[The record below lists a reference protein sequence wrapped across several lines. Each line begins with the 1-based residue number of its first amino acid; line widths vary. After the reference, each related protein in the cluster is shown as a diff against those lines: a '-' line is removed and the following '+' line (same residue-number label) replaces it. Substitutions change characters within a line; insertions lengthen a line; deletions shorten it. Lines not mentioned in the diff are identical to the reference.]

1 MANIE
6 ISNDEVREQLAPIL
20 KEIKGNIENAKAS
33 AREKGLRLKRNPVL
47 NLYEQ
52 GCLTVDYLMEEH
64 GKVLDKTTNHSSS
77 ERHMISGIM
86 GTALNRAL
94 GKKIQQITEKLDEIE
109 DGEERKTE

>member
-1 MANIE
+1 MAKIE

-33 AREKGLRLKRNPVL
+33 AIKKGLRIKASPVL
-47 NLYEQ
+47 SLYKR

-77 ERHMISGIM
+77 ERHVISDIM

-94 GKKIQQITEKLDEIE
+94 RNKIQQITEKLNEIE
-109 DGEERKTE
+109 DGNERETE

>member
-20 KEIKGNIENAKAS
+20 KEIKGNIENAKKA
-33 AREKGLRLKRNPVL
+33 AKAKDMRLKRNPVL
-47 NLYEQ
+47 NLYER
-52 GCLTVDYLMEEH
+52 GCLTVDYLMAEH

-77 ERHMISGIM
+77 ERHVISDIM